1 MKLHKEWAKENQV
14 KYLVW
19 RMHWWKLEY
28 DDRYDK
34 FWIDLVVKPIQ
45 VKRCPGSFK
54 KKYPEAA
61 AQITSAREI
70 DVTRL

>member
-1 MKLHKEWAKENQV
+1 MKLHKEWAEENQV

-34 FWIDLVVKPIQ
+34 FWIDILNFVGGETH
-45 VKRCPGSFK
+45 PGQTMPWK
-54 KKYPEAA
+54 
-61 AQITSAREI
+61 
-70 DVTRL
+70 L